1 MAWGIN
7 YSSVVWT
14 SGDTITEV
22 KMDNMVA
29 NDQAHDAFKTEGL
42 LLENNT
48 AFSGEDTGAARREL
62 IKVDAA
68 DDLIIGADNVIGH
81 TVINAGTSKL
91 VKFKVLHQN
100 ESAVDAYTKN
110 AVILT
115 GHGSIQ
121 GDGVNSGI
129 VEDIVF
135 GVTFDNLPLFAS
147 CNHCGYHVD
156 TSTWTTRVS
165 SDSFAQADQLQ
176 TTQMRVAMRTNDGV
190 NTVNNAYYFYT
201 WLAIGEL
208 A

>member
-48 AFSGEDTGAARREL
+48 AFSGEDSGAARREL
-62 IKVDAA
+62 IKVDGA

-91 VKFKVLHQN
+91 VKFKVLRQDN
-100 ESAVDAYTKN
+100 TSDSYEKSS
-110 AVILT
+110 VILT
-115 GHGSIQ
+115 GWGWIE
-121 GDGVNSGI
+121 GNGTSGI
-129 VEDIVF
+129 QEN
-135 GVTFDNLPLFAS
+135 VTFGITFDQAPIALA
-147 CNHCGYHVD
+147 NHAGYHA
-156 TSTWTTRVS
+156 TETTYPSHVS
-165 SDSFAQADQLQ
+165 ANAFAQADSIS
-176 TTQMRVAMRTNDGV
+176 TTILRAVIRTNDGS
-190 NTVNNAYYFYT
+190 NTVNTGNYFYT
-201 WLAIGEL
+201 WIAIGEL